1 MATTGGQEWP
11 ETRALPRTFF
21 RAPLCPDLRELKADV
36 AFLGVPFDQSTY
48 GRPGAR
54 FGPDGIRD
62 VDRVYDYTD
71 PWEDKEA
78 QGYFD
83 IDRGPGVLL
92 RGITMADCGNVTVLP
107 ADIEKNFGKVTTAV
121 RRILERGAF
130 PVVVGGDHAITYP
143 VVRAFEGNAPL
154 DIVHFDAHMD
164 FTHDIQGVLYAHGSP
179 IRRVSELPFVRNITS
194 IGVRKARHDVYREA
208 LERGVRIITAEQLR
222 SLGPER
228 ATAQVPPSQRL
239 YVTLDIDVLD
249 PTYAPGTG
257 TPAAGGLSYF
267 ELRDALLEVTRRGQV
282 VGFDLVE
289 VAPPYDPSQIT
300 TRVAAQLII
309 DLLSVLFP
317 SRE

>member
-1 MATTGGQEWP
+1 MSADREWP

-21 RAPLCPDLRELKADV
+21 RAPLCPNLGELRADV
-36 AFLGVPFDQSTY
+36 AFLGVPFDQGTY

-62 VDRVYDYTD
+62 VDRVYDYAD
-71 PWEDKEA
+71 PWEEGKEA

-92 RGITMADCGNVTVLP
+92 RGVTMADCGNVTVLP
-107 ADIEKNFGKVTTAV
+107 SDVDKNFRKVTAAV
-121 RRILERGAF
+121 KRILERGAF
-130 PVVVGGDHAITYP
+130 PVTVGGDHAITYP
-143 VVRAFEGNAPL
+143 VVRAFDQYSPL

-179 IRRVSELPFVRNITS
+179 IRRLSELPFVRNITS
-194 IGVRKARHDVYREA
+194 IGVRKAREDVYREA
-208 LERGVRIITAEQLR
+208 LERGVSIVTAEQLR
-222 SLGPER
+222 DLGPEGAIAR
-228 ATAQVPPSQRL
+228 VPEHRHL

-249 PTYAPGTG
+249 PSYAPGTG

-267 ELRDALLEVTRRGQV
+267 EVRDCLLALARRGQV

-289 VAPPYDPSQIT
+289 VAPPYDPAQVT

-309 DLLSVLFP
+309 DFLSALFP